1 MQCHVC
7 GTDIEAGDRNRVTV
21 VVDHFEDAHGL
32 DAD

>member
-7 GTDIEAGDRNRVTV
+7 GTDIEADGRNRVTA

-32 DAD
+32 SDD